1 MKHSCR
7 LHSETLRAVHKIDGF
22 SNFYDECTLGSWN
35 IDGSEWAVVLHP
47 CNRHPNIRSD
57 YVSLK
62 LIFLSEARVNK
73 LTANLRCRLVD
84 QRGNPYPSEERVS
97 MPAYFQRPSD
107 SSGTFWLMS
116 RDDINKS
123 GFIIGGSLSIECA
136 ITVLKDPMAIPVPSS
151 NLPQHLGELL
161 ENSAGADV
169 TFDVSGGSFTAHK
182 NVLAARSP
190 VFKAEFFGEMLEK
203 NSGSIDI
210 KEMEPSA
217 FGATLRFIYTD
228 AVPELDKMEDTT
240 ILARH
245 LLVAADRY
253 GLDRLKV
260 ICGRRL
266 AFAIDTSN
274 VAATLTMAERHGCSQ
289 LKAKCVEFI
298 AGGSRENLDAVMQTE
313 GFKDL
318 MLNSPVLLAELL
330 VTVHGTKN

>member
-22 SNFYDECTLGSWN
+22 SSFYKECTLGSWN
-35 IDGSEWAVVLHP
+35 IDGCEWAVVLHP
-47 CNRHPNIRSD
+47 CNRHPNMRSD

-73 LTANLRCRLVD
+73 LTANLSCRLVD
-84 QRGNPYPSEERVS
+84 PSRSRLPSEERVS
-97 MPAYFQRPSD
+97 HSASFQRPSD
-107 SSGTFWLMS
+107 SSGTFWFMS
-116 RDDINKS
+116 QDDIYKS
-123 GFIIGGSLSIECA
+123 GFIMDRSLSIECA

-151 NLPQHLGELL
+151 NLSQHLGELL
-161 ENSAGADV
+161 ENNAGADV
-169 TFDVSGGSFTAHK
+169 TFDVCGEFFAAHK
-182 NVLAARSP
+182 NVLAVRSP

-203 NSGSIDI
+203 NSGSVDI
-210 KEMEPSA
+210 KEIEPSV
-217 FGATLRFIYTD
+217 FGAMLRFIYTD

-266 AFAIDTSN
+266 AFAMDTSN
-274 VAATLTMAERHGCSQ
+274 VAATLAMAERHGCSQ
-289 LKAKCVEFI
+289 LKTKCMEFI
-298 AGGSRENLDAVMQTE
+298 AGGSRENL
-313 GFKDL
+313 
-318 MLNSPVLLAELL
+318 MLNSPALLAELL
-330 VTVHGTKN
+330 VAAHGTKN